1 MYFLVFTISEQ
12 MVKRYTLVENK
23 IFFFIFVFF
32 PEKKQL
38 MYKAIQLIDLLK
50 MNDEKAIR
58 NFYNE
63 NKNGFILFA
72 KRYNIHSDDI
82 IDIYQDAIIALIE
95 NAKKGKIEDLKS
107 SLSTYLFGIGKF
119 MIFQKL
125 RKDGKTI
132 PMESFEKIE
141 MTYDDYTEEETDL
154 QIKLLQKGLNKLGD
168 QCKKVLELFYYEEK
182 KLDEIQSILGYTNKD
197 VLKSQKSRCLKQL
210 KELVKN

>member
-1 MYFLVFTISEQ
+1 MIE
-12 MVKRYTLVENK
+12 KK
-23 IFFFIFVFF
+23 IFLISFVYF

-72 KRYNIHSDDI
+72 KRYNLNNDDL

-95 NAKKGKIEDLKS
+95 NAKKGKIDDLKS
-107 SLSTYLFGIGKF
+107 SVTTYLYGIGKF

-125 RKDGKTI
+125 KKESKTVSI
-132 PMESFEKIE
+132 DDFEKIE
-141 MTYDDYTEEETDL
+141 MVYDDYSEDEINL
-154 QIKLLQKGLNKLGD
+154 QVKMLQKGLNKLGD